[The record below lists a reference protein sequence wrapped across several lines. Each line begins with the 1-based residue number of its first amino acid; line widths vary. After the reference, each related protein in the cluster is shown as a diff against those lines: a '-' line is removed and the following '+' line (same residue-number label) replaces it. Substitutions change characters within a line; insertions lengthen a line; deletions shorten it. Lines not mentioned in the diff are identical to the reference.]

1 VRVFVLGSGST
12 GNCVVVEAEGARV
25 VIDAGLNPTQ
35 ATRSMRALGGDLFG
49 GPTLGVVVSH
59 HHGDHIAQLL
69 PMARALRAPA
79 YLHRGI
85 VAHRARQR
93 LEVREY
99 TPGGAPVRV
108 GPFEIEGLFVPHDA
122 PQVAVR
128 VAAGPRRFG
137 IATDLGTVK
146 DDLVQFLGA
155 CDLALV
161 EANFCPRMLAEGPYP
176 PRIQDRVRGPFGHL
190 ANEQTAEL
198 ARKLQR
204 RRLARLVLGH
214 VSRSNNTPDR
224 ALAVVAA
231 RCPSLPVEVIP
242 HGGARAFEVT
252 ARPMYVGLD
261 QLALPFA

>member
-1 VRVFVLGSGST
+1 VRVFVLGTGST
-12 GNCVVVEAEGARV
+12 GNCVVVEADGARLV
-25 VIDAGLNPTQ
+25 LDAGLNPTQ
-35 ATRSMRALGGDLFG
+35 STRSMRTLGGDLFG
-49 GPTLGVVVSH
+49 GPTLGVLVTH

-85 VAHRARQR
+85 VAQRARQR
-93 LEVREY
+93 VEVREY
-99 TPGGAPVRV
+99 VPGTPARV
-108 GPFEIEGLFVPHDA
+108 GPFEIESLFVPHDA

-128 VAAGPRRFG
+128 VSAGPRRFG
-137 IATDLGTVK
+137 MATDLGTVK
-146 DDLVQFLGA
+146 EDLVQFLGA

-161 EANFCPRMLAEGPYP
+161 EANFCPKMLSEGPYP

-198 ARKLQR
+198 ARKLQGR
-204 RRLARLVLGH
+204 RIGRLVLGH
-214 VSRSNNTPDR
+214 VSRSNNTPER

-231 RCPSLPVEVIP
+231 RCTRLPVDVIP
-242 HGGARAFEVT
+242 HGGARVYDVT